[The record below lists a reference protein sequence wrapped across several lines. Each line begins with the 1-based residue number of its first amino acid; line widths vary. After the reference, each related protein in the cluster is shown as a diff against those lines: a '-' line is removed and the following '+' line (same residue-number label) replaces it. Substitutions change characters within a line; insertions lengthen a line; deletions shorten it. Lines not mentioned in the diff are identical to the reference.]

1 MAPRE
6 GSARLCNRNRGG
18 DRDGTDMKIARAIR
32 RRRRR
37 RDRGGVKSGAREGY
51 LIAGP
56 SKQQSL
62 DSQSRRSTRAIVHTK
77 RNKTRAK
84 LVVDSWNHGCETR
97 GGS

>member
-18 DRDGTDMKIARAIR
+18 DRDGTGMKIARAI
-32 RRRRR
+32 RRR

-84 LVVDSWNHGCETR
+84 REEDR
-97 GGS
+97 KI